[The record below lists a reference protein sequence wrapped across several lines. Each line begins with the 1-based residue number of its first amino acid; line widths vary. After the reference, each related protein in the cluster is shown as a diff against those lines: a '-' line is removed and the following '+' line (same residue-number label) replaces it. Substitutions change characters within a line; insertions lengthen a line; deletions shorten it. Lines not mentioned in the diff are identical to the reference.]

1 MTQQTNKT
9 QDAKAIAEFLGVSEQ
24 SIWQRHRKIVL
35 IILAAVVLIL
45 LRLILGGGPD
55 KVQYATE
62 SVQRSNMVMTVIA
75 TGNLQPT
82 NQVEVGSEISG
93 LVTEV
98 LVDNNDVVERGQI
111 LARIDTSRLEDTLNQ
126 SKASL
131 ASAQASRAQE
141 LATLHQRQATLVRYE
156 KVYRLSNGKVPS
168 ADELDIARA
177 DLARSEAALSVAEAN
192 VIRARADL
200 SSNKTQLGKASIIS
214 PVNGVVLSRSI
225 DPGQTVAASFSAPV
239 LFQIAENLSRMRLE
253 VKVDEADVGQVF
265 KGQKAHFEVDAFP
278 GREFN
283 ATVER
288 VDVGSN
294 SNNAS
299 GSTSGTVISYVTVLD
314 VDNKD
319 LALRPGMTASAT
331 ITTAERKN
339 VLLVPNAAL
348 RFTPPKA
355 SKKSGFSFLPSR
367 PPGES
372 SDKDVGSNLGR
383 GSRRTIYVLGE
394 NGEIKPY
401 AVVLNFSNG
410 SMTEVTSDT
419 LKPGMKVITG
429 QLAKIGN

>member
-1 MTQQTNKT
+1 MTQQTNKA

-24 SIWQRHRKIVL
+24 SIWQRHPKIVL
-35 IILAAVVLIL
+35 IILAAVVLML

-55 KVQYATE
+55 KIQYATE

-111 LARIDTSRLEDTLNQ
+111 LARIDTSRLEETLNQ

-131 ASAQASRAQE
+131 ISAQASRAQE

-192 VIRARADL
+192 VIKARADL
-200 SSNKTQLGKASIIS
+200 SSNKTQLSKATIIS

-225 DPGQTVAASFSAPV
+225 DTGQTVAASFSAPV
-239 LFQIAENLSRMRLE
+239 LFQIAENLSKLRLE

-278 GREFN
+278 GRKFT

-294 SNNAS
+294 SNDAT
-299 GSTSGTVISYVTVLD
+299 GSSSGTVISYAALLN
-314 VDNKD
+314 VDNTN

-331 ITTAERKN
+331 ITTTERKS

-348 RFTPPKA
+348 RFKPPQT
-355 SKKSGFSFLPSR
+355 SKNGL
-367 PPGES
+367 
-372 SDKDVGSNLGR
+372 
-383 GSRRTIYVLGE
+383 IY
-394 NGEIKPY
+394 
-401 AVVLNFSNG
+401 
-410 SMTEVTSDT
+410 
-419 LKPGMKVITG
+419 
-429 QLAKIGN
+429 LA